1 MNLKSTSADFS
12 RNLEIA
18 QKDSFLDI
26 SSFRKGL
33 MAWSIVGI
41 YKNTKWDKLFNSGL
55 VQFTQSTLILE
66 ILLDCSQLK
75 LAWNL

>member
-1 MNLKSTSADFS
+1 M
-12 RNLEIA
+12 
-18 QKDSFLDI
+18 
-26 SSFRKGL
+26 GL
-33 MAWSIVGI
+33 MAWNIVGI

-55 VQFTQSTLILE
+55 VHFTQSTLILE